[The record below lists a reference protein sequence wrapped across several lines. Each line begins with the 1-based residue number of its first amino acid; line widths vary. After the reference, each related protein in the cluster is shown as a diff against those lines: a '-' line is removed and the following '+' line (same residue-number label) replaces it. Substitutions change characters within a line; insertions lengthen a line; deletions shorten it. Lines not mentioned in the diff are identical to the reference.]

1 MTAVEVMAGQEFRVG
16 TPTPL
21 FQTPPGAMVGDV
33 TADGK
38 RFLLV
43 TPVGPSASAPFTVV
57 LNWMAGLKK

>member
-1 MTAVEVMAGQEFRVG
+1 
-16 TPTPL
+16 
-21 FQTPPGAMVGDV
+21 V

-43 TPVGPSASAPFTVV
+43 TPVGQNASAPFTVV

>member
-1 MTAVEVMAGQEFRVG
+1 MAVNVTAGPEFKAG

-21 FQTPPGAMVGDV
+21 FQAPPGAVVGDV

-43 TPVGPSASAPFTVV
+43 TPVGPTAAVPFTVV
-57 LNWMAGLKK
+57 LNWTAGLNH